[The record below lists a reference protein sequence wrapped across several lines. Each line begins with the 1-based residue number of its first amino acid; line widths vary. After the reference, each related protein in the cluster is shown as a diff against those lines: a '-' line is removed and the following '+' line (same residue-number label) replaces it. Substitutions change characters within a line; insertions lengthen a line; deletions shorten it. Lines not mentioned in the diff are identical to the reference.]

1 MCDKHF
7 LQAYSLV
14 TNWVP
19 EIWVSGFGKLQRLAS
34 LTWRLLI
41 FTTIFINDFPKL
53 REPASNIADNLKK
66 SSKML
71 AKNKNKSCLSCNI
84 KKTYCFC
91 WVIIPQL
98 LILGNQIRHFYN
110 IQQLVGKHGQAG
122 VLYGNARHAN
132 TKHHNNRPLFN
143 RVRTHTS
150 INQNSPALN
159 GRTIG

>member
-14 TNWVP
+14 TNQVP
-19 EIWVSGFGKLQRLAS
+19 EIWVLGFGKLQRLAS

-53 REPASNIADNLKK
+53 REPASYIADNLKNLPK
-66 SSKML
+66 CWQKMKTSHVYL
-71 AKNKNKSCLSCNI
+71 AIL

-132 TKHHNNRPLFN
+132 TKLHNNRPLFN
-143 RVRTHTS
+143 RERTHTR
-150 INQNSPALN
+150 INPNSLALN
-159 GRTIG
+159 GRTIR